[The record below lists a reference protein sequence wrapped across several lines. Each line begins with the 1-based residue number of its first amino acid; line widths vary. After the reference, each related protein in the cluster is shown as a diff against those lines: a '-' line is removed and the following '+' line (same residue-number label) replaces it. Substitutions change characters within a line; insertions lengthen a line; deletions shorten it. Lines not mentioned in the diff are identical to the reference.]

1 MGIEPNE
8 HRVPRF
14 QGKYTSH
21 THFQENP
28 PQQLGVLAPSAH
40 HAEYGCN

>member
-14 QGKYTSH
+14 QGKYSYH
-21 THFQENP
+21 THHLENP
-28 PQQLGVLAPSAH
+28 PQQAGALVPSAH
-40 HAEYGCN
+40 HAEYGRN